1 MPSLFGITPADLQAK
16 LVPVAHEDEQS
27 FTIGDDGDLSTA
39 AAEEIIAAAEEI
51 VLSRLPKRYRQL
63 CRAVDGEILVARAVG
78 GELTLATGLAP
89 LVPGSLRLWKN
100 FPDDRVWSILDQ
112 SLAMSG
118 GYTVQDS
125 TGAITLASPLGK
137 GDRLWASYRH
147 LAAPRLAG
155 VRHVALSLAA
165 VEVGRRTSFYNA
177 DGQDQERFSAW
188 ENAAYG
194 DINRMASIDLL
205 DQLELVR
212 EDGDPENYW
221 RRAELLST

>member
-100 FPDDRVWSILDQ
+100 FPDDRVWSILEGRQ
-112 SLAMSG
+112 AVGELPTPSRAQAG
-118 GYTVQDS
+118 
-125 TGAITLASPLGK
+125 
-137 GDRLWASYRH
+137 RR
-147 LAAPRLAG
+147 APRCPLARCRRG
-155 VRHVALSLAA
+155 RAA
-165 VEVGRRTSFYNA
+165 DVV
-177 DGQDQERFSAW
+177 
-188 ENAAYG
+188 
-194 DINRMASIDLL
+194 L
-205 DQLELVR
+205 
-212 EDGDPENYW
+212 
-221 RRAELLST
+221 